1 MNLLDCARSFVTVAE
16 LGSFARAA
24 DRLSLSA
31 AAVSRHIAY
40 LEETLGERL
49 LQRTTRKVRMTE
61 TGQLCLD
68 RYQRIL
74 GELEDLNQLVQGSRA
89 DPQGLLRIS
98 STTLFWM
105 KRIAPVLPEFLR
117 RYPKIGVQV
126 NLTERSV
133 DLVDEGY
140 DLALQIERPTG
151 HSIVARSLL
160 VLHRILYAA
169 PAYLEKHGVP
179 ASHLDLSGHNCL
191 VYAHSGEQVEWRFWA
206 GDGQELRVPVQG
218 SVRSNDANTLRL
230 AALEGV
236 GIGRG
241 PLFILEEDLRSGRLV
256 QVLPQLK
263 SVDPDLWV
271 VYPSRRQLAPK
282 VRFFVDF
289 LEERCIGEPLDGPG
303 AARLSR
309 ATKE

>member
-24 DRLSLSA
+24 DRLDLSA

-49 LQRTTRKVRMTE
+49 LQRTTRKVRLTE
-61 TGQLCLD
+61 TGQLCLE
-68 RYQRIL
+68 RFQRIL
-74 GELEDLNQLVQGSRA
+74 GELEDLTQLVQVGRR
-89 DPQGLLRIS
+89 DPQGLLRVS

-105 KRIAPVLPEFLR
+105 KRIAPVLPEFLK
-117 RYPKIGVQV
+117 RYPKIGVHV
-126 NLTERSV
+126 NLTERNV

-151 HSIVARSLL
+151 HSLVVRSLL
-160 VLHRILYAA
+160 VLHRILYAS
-169 PAYLEKHGVP
+169 PAYLEKHGTP
-179 ASHLDLSGHNCL
+179 SDHLDLSGHNCL
-191 VYAHSGEQVEWRFWA
+191 VYAHSGEQVEWRFWG
-206 GDGQELRVPVQG
+206 GDGPELRVPVQG

-241 PLFILEEDLRSGRLV
+241 PLFILEDDVRSGRLV
-256 QVLPQLK
+256 QVLPELK
-263 SVDPDLWV
+263 SVDPDLWM

-289 LEERCIGEPLDGPG
+289 LEEHCVEPRGG
-303 AARLSR
+303 AAG
-309 ATKE
+309 AK